1 MISLKHIVPY
11 LMDINIDTCNQI
23 LNILQNFINGSLFKS
38 IIPAIINDLVKKLP
52 EFAYDI
58 GALIENIIGRA
69 KEKKIYDSELELVF
83 SLIHGCFFID
93 KNADDQFEFNG
104 IEVEELYN
112 TISFYIVN
120 IILRNREYSI
130 GIYHLTLCI
139 EIWYE
144 IIIQQ
149 NLELDSFKENM
160 QIMILE
166 ILSKNIINYEKITN
180 YIVPITYYTLN
191 HFECNEEFVEEV
203 LIYVSKIQSTKY
215 NPLQIIDI
223 LNIIEKMNYLTFRDR
238 LWEIANK
245 IEFEQLQYEFSIY
258 YAIFFINHGIEF
270 DYTHN
275 LVCADTLLENIQSSM
290 SMLLD
295 ALINT
300 DWEEHFGELFNLF
313 IDYQHSFIEQL
324 SLILQYGYQCDYD
337 NIRFPIKKKLK
348 TLFGK
353 IMEKNLAIDGN
364 IMHAMHCIFQQW
376 IITIFGEDYNDLEDE
391 YEEEELEILKEE
403 NEEEEDHIYI
413 PE

>member
-144 IIIQQ
+144 III
-149 NLELDSFKENM
+149 
-160 QIMILE
+160 
-166 ILSKNIINYEKITN
+166 
-180 YIVPITYYTLN
+180 
-191 HFECNEEFVEEV
+191 
-203 LIYVSKIQSTKY
+203 
-215 NPLQIIDI
+215 
-223 LNIIEKMNYLTFRDR
+223 
-238 LWEIANK
+238 
-245 IEFEQLQYEFSIY
+245 
-258 YAIFFINHGIEF
+258 
-270 DYTHN
+270 
-275 LVCADTLLENIQSSM
+275 
-290 SMLLD
+290 
-295 ALINT
+295 
-300 DWEEHFGELFNLF
+300 
-313 IDYQHSFIEQL
+313 
-324 SLILQYGYQCDYD
+324 
-337 NIRFPIKKKLK
+337 
-348 TLFGK
+348 
-353 IMEKNLAIDGN
+353 
-364 IMHAMHCIFQQW
+364 
-376 IITIFGEDYNDLEDE
+376 
-391 YEEEELEILKEE
+391 
-403 NEEEEDHIYI
+403 
-413 PE
+413 